1 MVGRGGLGDASGS
14 STSGRG
20 DRLPIVAFEIKSDS
34 VELPLPL
41 GIETGVLAVHPVSTF
56 VSLSLCP
63 LAQRIVAYSP
73 FQVAV
78 LLFVGTESFVVLL
91 PQLIIMILLLRE
103 DFFGGVI
110 FVVAYVV
117 IDVVLESRQALESLV
132 TIRTLV
138 VESFDVSPC
147 EAIWQTESLCEGLG
161 LSRID
166 RIGVIFLLLVFA
178 SACGRGSLC
187 IVTVVGIDISL
198 VILLPIKANTAA
210 KNREQLEEKQRTG
223 C

>member
-1 MVGRGGLGDASGS
+1 M
-14 STSGRG
+14 
-20 DRLPIVAFEIKSDS
+20 PIVTFKIKSDS

-41 GIETGVLAVHPVSTF
+41 GIETGVLAIHPFSTF

-91 PQLIIMILLLRE
+91 PQLSIVILLRE

-117 IDVVLESRQALESLV
+117 IDVVLESRQAFEYLV
-132 TIRTLV
+132 TIRALV
-138 VESFDVSPC
+138 VETFDVSPR
-147 EAIWQTESLCEGLG
+147 EAIWQTESLCEGL
-161 LSRID
+161 
-166 RIGVIFLLLVFA
+166 
-178 SACGRGSLC
+178 
-187 IVTVVGIDISL
+187 
-198 VILLPIKANTAA
+198 
-210 KNREQLEEKQRTG
+210 
-223 C
+223 